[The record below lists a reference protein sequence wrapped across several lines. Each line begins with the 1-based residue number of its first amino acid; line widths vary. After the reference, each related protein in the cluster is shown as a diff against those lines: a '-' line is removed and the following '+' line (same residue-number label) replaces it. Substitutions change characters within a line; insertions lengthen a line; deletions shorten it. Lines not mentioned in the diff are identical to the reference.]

1 MTTSRLAAMRR
12 VLRTF
17 FWMRMCGRRTG
28 FALRFDHVRPGQLDI
43 RAADGVI
50 RIAATAARAA
60 RIGSEAAT
68 VLLAPDEEGR
78 IRHDLPGM
86 RFLIW
91 HDVRSGLEIRVPL
104 YRAHD
109 YVLGGLRAA
118 LSLIL
123 FPFRHGAD
131 LIGYFLKGDSAAGDR
146 LERALLP
153 QLAAAD
159 HPPDAATGLFGAGPM
174 PPLTEPVDIIL
185 PVYNAAD
192 VLALCLERIAA
203 NTPEP
208 HRLILIDDASP
219 DPRVRPLLEDFVRR
233 HPQARLLVNLQNLG
247 FIGTVNRGLAEA
259 RGHVVLLNSDA
270 LVPPGWLTRLMAPI
284 LDDASI
290 ASVTPL
296 SNDAEIFD
304 VPVECRARPLGP
316 GEAEAADRAAA
327 RLNWR
332 SALCD
337 APVGVGFCMAMAR
350 HWLELLPDLDTA
362 FGRGYGEEV
371 DWCRKAAALGARHVC
386 AAHLFVEHRSGSSFG
401 AEKAERVR
409 TNNRLISNRYPGY
422 DLMVQQFRDK
432 DPLVGP
438 RLAVGIGMLG
448 QGAPLRI
455 YLAHRLGGGSEF
467 WLQTR
472 IEEVVTENGAALVV
486 RDAPG
491 SDRLQVELYCREG
504 VTRSVLDASDLAAM
518 LAGLDARHLV
528 YSNLV
533 AAEDPLGLMER
544 ALSWLAPGD
553 RLSVLFHDFLPL
565 CPSYTLIG
573 SKGRFCGLPGPEAC
587 QACYARL
594 AVTSGKRPAAIDTW
608 RAGWRKVMD
617 RADELIAFSEDSRA
631 QLARV
636 WPDLA
641 GRIELQPHRPEHLP
655 RRIVPPPEGPLTVGV
670 LGSIGHNKGAAIL
683 HDLAQHAAP
692 DLGIVV
698 IGKIDP
704 AFAHHRIR
712 VHGAY
717 RREEIADL
725 AEHYRIRCWLIPSI
739 WPETFCFAVHETLA
753 TGLPVFVYDIGAQ
766 AGAAAAAINGHLLP
780 LGCEGAALDRH
791 LRRHLGA
798 GVTLPPAL
806 PA

>member
-1 MTTSRLAAMRR
+1 MTTSRLAATRR
-12 VLRTF
+12 VLKTF
-17 FWMRMCGRRTG
+17 FWMRMRGRRKG
-28 FALRFDHVRPGQLDI
+28 IALPFDHDRPGQLDLQT
-43 RAADGVI
+43 ADGVI
-50 RIAATAARAA
+50 RISAGAA
-60 RIGSEAAT
+60 RIARVGSEAAT
-68 VLLAPDEEGR
+68 MLLAPDAEGR

-86 RFLIW
+86 RFLTW
-91 HDVRSGLEIRVPL
+91 HDVRSGQEIRVPL
-104 YRAHD
+104 FRARD
-109 YVLGGLRAA
+109 YAFGGLRAA

-123 FPFRHGAD
+123 FPFRHNAD
-131 LIGYFLKGDSAAGDR
+131 LIGYFFRGDSAAGDR

-153 QLAAAD
+153 QLVDAD
-159 HPPDAATGLFGAGPM
+159 HMPEAGTELVGDCPM
-174 PPLTEPVDIIL
+174 PPLTEPVDIVL
-185 PVYNAAD
+185 PVYNAVE
-192 VLALCLERIAA
+192 VLTLCLERIAA

-233 HPQARLLVNLQNLG
+233 HPQARLLVNQQNLG

-304 VPVECRARPLGP
+304 VPVECRPRPLGP

-332 SALCD
+332 RVLCE
-337 APVGVGFCMAMAR
+337 APVGVGFCMGMAR
-350 HWLELLPDLDTA
+350 HWLDLLPELDTA

-409 TNNRLISNRYPGY
+409 ANNRLISNRYPGY
-422 DLMVQQFRDK
+422 DLMVQQFRDS

-448 QGAPLRI
+448 RGAPLRI
-455 YLAHRLGGGSEF
+455 YLAHRLGGGSEL
-467 WLQTR
+467 WLQAR
-472 IEEVVTENGAALVV
+472 LEEVLVEDAAALVL

-491 SDRLQVELYCREG
+491 TDRLQVELYCREG
-504 VTRSVLDASDLAAM
+504 VTRGLLDASDLAAM
-518 LAGLDARHLV
+518 LAGLDARHLI

-533 AAEDPLGLMER
+533 ASEDPLGLMQQ

-565 CPSYTLIG
+565 CPSYTLIS
-573 SKGRFCGLPGPEAC
+573 SKGRFCGLPGPETC
-587 QACYARL
+587 QSCYARL
-594 AVTSGKRPAAIDTW
+594 AVTSGRRPPEIATW
-608 RAGWRKVMD
+608 RAGWRRVME
-617 RADELIAFSEDSRA
+617 RADEMIVFSEDSRNH
-631 QLARV
+631 LARV
-636 WPDLA
+636 WPGLA
-641 GRIELQPHRPEHLP
+641 GRIVLRPHRPDHLP
-655 RRIVPPPEGPLTVGV
+655 RRVVPPRDASLTVGV
-670 LGSIGHNKGAAIL
+670 LGAIGHNKGAGIL
-683 HDLAQHAAP
+683 RDLAEKAAP

-704 AFAHHRIR
+704 AFAHRRIR

-717 RREEIADL
+717 GRDEIADL
-725 AEHYRIRCWLIPSI
+725 AEKYRIGCWLIPSI
-739 WPETFCFAVHETLA
+739 WPETFCFAAHETLA

-780 LGCEGAALDRH
+780 LGCEGEALDRH

-798 GVTLPPAL
+798 GIAMPPAL
-806 PA
+806 SA

>member
-1 MTTSRLAAMRR
+1 MTTSRLAAARR
-12 VLRTF
+12 VLKTF
-17 FWMRMCGRRTG
+17 FWIRMRGRRKG
-28 FALRFDHVRPGQLDI
+28 VALPFDHVRPGQLDL
-43 RAADGVI
+43 RTANGVI
-50 RIAATAARAA
+50 RIAATSA
-60 RIGSEAAT
+60 RIARVGSEAAT
-68 VLLAPDEEGR
+68 ALLAPDGGGG

-91 HDVRSGLEIRVPL
+91 HDVRSGREIRVPL

-123 FPFRHGAD
+123 FPFRHNAD

-159 HPPDAATGLFGAGPM
+159 HPPDAATGLFGASPM

-219 DPRVRPLLEDFVRR
+219 DPRVRPLLEDVVRR
-233 HPQARLLVNLQNLG
+233 HPQARLLVNPQNLG

-409 TNNRLISNRYPGY
+409 ANNQLISNRYPGY

-472 IEEVVTENGAALVV
+472 LEEVVTENGAGLVV

-491 SDRLQVELYCREG
+491 PDRLQVELYCREG

-573 SKGRFCGLPGPEAC
+573 NKGRFCGLPGPETC

-617 RADELIAFSEDSRA
+617 RADELIVFSEDSRS
-631 QLARV
+631 QLIRV

-641 GRIELQPHRPEHLP
+641 GRIELQPHRPQHLP
-655 RRIVPPPEGPLTVGV
+655 RRVAPPKGGSLTVGV
-670 LGSIGHNKGAAIL
+670 LGAIGHNKGAGVL
-683 HDLAQHAAP
+683 RDLAERAAP

-704 AFAHHRIR
+704 AFAHRRIR
-712 VHGAY
+712 VHGTY
-717 RREEIADL
+717 GRDEIADL
-725 AEHYRIRCWLIPSI
+725 AEKYRIRCWLIPSI
-739 WPETFCFAVHETLA
+739 WPETFCYTAHETLA

-766 AGAAAAAINGHLLP
+766 AGAAAEAINGHLLP
-780 LGCEGAALDRH
+780 LGCEGEALDRH

-798 GVTLPPAL
+798 STAMPAARL
-806 PA
+806 A